1 MSGPGRARGPGRR
14 AGPVRDGGRG
24 AESVRDAEG
33 GAGAVRGAVRGA
45 GMGRRAG
52 LRRGQSRGVRMCG
65 GGIPRAA
72 KTVVSDEICALLFF
86 FLRNV
91 FHGYFVHCK
100 HNCKTFSVLLLYIV
114 FLLYFL

>member
-1 MSGPGRARGPGRR
+1 M
-14 AGPVRDGGRG
+14 RDGGRG
-24 AESVRDAEG
+24 AEAVRDAEG

-52 LRRGQSRGVRMCG
+52 LRRGQGRGVRMCS

-72 KTVVSDEICALLFF
+72 RTVVSYNICDTFCIF

-91 FHGYFVHCK
+91 FHGYFVQCK
-100 HNCKTFSVLLLYIV
+100 HYCKTCSVILLYTV
-114 FLLYFL
+114 FLLYYL